1 MGTNKTIVTWVTRV
15 MVTLMLSMSIGFLGH
30 AEQPGLPIPCGG
42 SWNEGSRSISQSVP
56 VSAYITSDLLFVQS
70 STLRSDITI
79 TIVKNETI
87 VYEQT
92 VSAAQTANIGIPVTD
107 LEEGTYT
114 LELRNKWGGYLYGDF
129 VKLN

>member
-1 MGTNKTIVTWVTRV
+1 METNKVIVTWFIRV
-15 MVTLMLSMSIGFLGH
+15 MLTAVLNTLMVMGH
-30 AEQPGLPIPCGG
+30 AEQTPVKIDVEGH
-42 SWNEGSRSISQSVP
+42 WNETERSISLIVP
-56 VSAYITSDLLFVQS
+56 VSAYIVSDFLFVQS

-114 LELRNKWGGYLYGDF
+114 LELRNQWGGYLYGDF

>member
-1 MGTNKTIVTWVTRV
+1 METNKVIVTWFIRV
-15 MVTLMLSMSIGFLGH
+15 MLTAVLNTLMVMGH
-30 AEQPGLPIPCGG
+30 AEQTPVKIDVKGH
-42 SWNEGSRSISQSVP
+42 WNETERSISLIVP
-56 VSAYITSDLLFVQS
+56 VSAYIVSDFLFVQS

-114 LELRNKWGGYLYGDF
+114 LELRNQWGGYLYGDF
-129 VKLN
+129 VK